1 MDGSTGGRHPVG
13 DTVWRGGRRLPDPV
27 RVLMV
32 EDSDAD
38 ALLLEEQ
45 LRREGF
51 DLRLE
56 RVQTG
61 PALREALDRGW
72 DVVLADYSMPG
83 FGALPALA
91 VVKERAPD
99 LPFIVVSGSVGDAA
113 LVAAMRAG
121 ASDYVLKG
129 NLSRLAAAIRRE
141 LADAEQNRAR
151 RSEERA
157 RREAEE
163 RFRFVVERTGEVLYR
178 LRFDTMTYD
187 YISPGI
193 ARLTGYAPEEI
204 NELGFF
210 SRVVAMARPASGPL
224 PHARVQPPLEDAP
237 AGEFWAD
244 YQVLTR
250 SGELRWLANH
260 SFPWHDEEGRL
271 LGSVGVLSDITER
284 KRAEEALRQ
293 SAERFRLVAMVTN
306 DVLWDWDVA
315 KERVSWTEGLRAWG
329 YDPAEASEDDQ
340 WWHERVHPE
349 DLAAAESDLDEAIA
363 AGQSWTAEYRFRR
376 ADGTFAHV
384 YDRGY
389 VIRDEAGRA
398 VRMTGAMMDISER
411 RRLELQLVQAQKMEA
426 VGRLAGGVAH
436 DFNNIV
442 TAIRGYGELAL
453 RRLEPESPLRHYLE
467 EIIRAGDRAASVT
480 QQLLAFSRT
489 QLLQPRVLDL
499 RTVVRDV
506 EGLLRRLLGEDV
518 ELTTLAPAS
527 LGRVRADPVQ
537 VEQVLMNLAIN
548 ARDAM
553 PQGGRLVI
561 ETTDVEMDRTSV
573 REGVTVEAGRYVMLA
588 VSDTGHGMDKAT
600 QARVFEPFF
609 TTKEVG
615 KGTGLGLS
623 TVYGIVQQSG
633 GYVWLYSE
641 VGRGTTFK
649 ICLPRVE
656 AAAEPATA
664 APPAPSLPRGAG
676 TLLIVEDE
684 DGVRELLQELLESA
698 GYHVLAAERPSVA
711 LQVAESHAGHI
722 DLLISDVILPEMTG
736 PDLARELAA
745 RRPAMKVLF
754 LSGYTPGIIAD
765 KGYAAVEEQFLQK
778 PFTADALEAKV
789 REILAEVE
797 RA

>member
-1 MDGSTGGRHPVG
+1 MDASAGGPHPLDG
-13 DTVWRGGRRLPDPV
+13 DVWPGGGGLPDPV

-32 EDSDAD
+32 EDSEAD

-45 LRREGF
+45 LRREGL
-51 DLRLE
+51 DLHLE

-61 PALREALDRGW
+61 PALREALDRTW
-72 DVVLADYSMPG
+72 DVVLADYSMPA
-83 FGALPALA
+83 FGGLQALA
-91 VVKERAPD
+91 LVKERAPD

-151 RSEERA
+151 RAEERA
-157 RREAEE
+157 
-163 RFRFVVERTGEVLYR
+163 
-178 LRFDTMTYD
+178 
-187 YISPGI
+187 
-193 ARLTGYAPEEI
+193 
-204 NELGFF
+204 
-210 SRVVAMARPASGPL
+210 
-224 PHARVQPPLEDAP
+224 H
-237 AGEFWAD
+237 
-244 YQVLTR
+244 
-250 SGELRWLANH
+250 
-260 SFPWHDEEGRL
+260 
-271 LGSVGVLSDITER
+271 ITER

-293 SAERFRLVAMVTN
+293 SEERFRLVALVTN
-306 DVLWDWDVA
+306 DVLWDWDLA
-315 KERVSWTEGLRAWG
+315 KGRVSWTEGLRAWG
-329 YDPAEASEDDQ
+329 YDPADASRHDG
-340 WWHERVHPE
+340 WWRERVHPD
-349 DLAAAESDLDEAIA
+349 DLAAAETDLHQAIE
-363 AGQSWTAEYRFRR
+363 AGQSWSAEYRFCR

-389 VIRDEAGRA
+389 VMRDEAGRA

-442 TAIRGYGELAL
+442 TAIRGYGDLAL
-453 RRLEPESPLRHYLE
+453 RRMEPESPLRHYLE
-467 EIIRAGDRAASVT
+467 EIVRAGDRAASVT
-480 QQLLAFSRT
+480 RQLLAFSRT

-527 LGRVRADPVQ
+527 LGSVRADPVQ

-561 ETTDVEMDRTSV
+561 ETTDVDMDRTSV

-588 VSDTGHGMDKAT
+588 VSDTGQGMDTET

-633 GYVWLYSE
+633 GYIWLYSE

-649 ICLPRVE
+649 ICLPRVD
-656 AAAEPATA
+656 AAAEPAPA
-664 APPAPSLPRGAG
+664 AAPAPSLPRGAG

-711 LQVAESHAGHI
+711 LQVAEAHAGPI
-722 DLLISDVILPEMTG
+722 DLLISDVIMPEMTG
-736 PDLARELAA
+736 PDLARQLAT
-745 RRPAMKVLF
+745 RRPSMRVLF
-754 LSGYTPGIIAD
+754 LSGYTAGIVAD
-765 KGYAAVEEQFLQK
+765 KGYVGPEEHFLQK

-789 REILAEVE
+789 RDILAETD
-797 RA
+797 